1 MELRPVVFALLPAL
15 LLAACGAP
23 TQAKRQTPER
33 PVLVAEVRYAPRERD
48 RVLPGIVKARIESDL
63 AFRVPGKL
71 AERFVDAGAVVR
83 KGDPLAKL
91 DDADLR
97 LQVEQADADY
107 SSAKG
112 ALDQQQAEERRIETL
127 KLHGWTSA
135 ADVDKVKA
143 GADQA
148 RGAFARAERAV
159 TLARNAASY
168 ATLAA
173 DADGIVSAV
182 LAEPGQ
188 VLAAG
193 APVLRL
199 SHTGEQEA
207 AVAIPETL
215 LDRARSAPGRVE
227 FWALPGVQMAATLRE
242 LSPNADPTT
251 RTYQARYT
259 LPEAPS
265 DVRLG
270 MSLTVTLADKTQK
283 VARLPL
289 AALFDR
295 GRGPSLWVVDRESGA
310 VTETPVRIAG
320 YENDSVLVV
329 DGVAEGASVVALGA
343 HKLDAGQKVRV
354 VQNLA
359 GL

>member
-1 MELRPVVFALLPAL
+1 MERRSAVFALGAAL
-15 LLAACGAP
+15 LLGACNAP
-23 TQAKRQTPER
+23 VQAKKETPQR
-33 PVLVAEVRYAPRERD
+33 PVLVAEVHYAPRAHD

-71 AERFVDAGAVVR
+71 AERLVDAGAVVK
-83 KGDPLAKL
+83 KGDPLARL

-97 LQVEQADADY
+97 LQVDQAEADY
-107 SSAKG
+107 SAAKG
-112 ALDQQQAEERRIETL
+112 ALAQTQAEEERIATL
-127 KLHGWTSA
+127 KRQGWSAA
-135 ADVDKVKA
+135 ADVDKVRSA
-143 GADQA
+143 ADQA
-148 RGAFARAERAV
+148 RGVFARAERAV
-159 TLARNAASY
+159 TLARNAVGY

-193 APVLRL
+193 APAMRL
-199 SHTGEQEA
+199 SHTGEREA

-215 LDRARSAPGRVE
+215 VDHARSAPAHVE

-251 RTYQARYT
+251 RTYLARYA
-259 LPEAPS
+259 LPDAPAN
-265 DVRLG
+265 VQLG
-270 MSLTVTLADKTQK
+270 MSLTVTLADKVER

-289 AALFDR
+289 GALFDE
-295 GRGPSLWVVDRESGA
+295 GKGPCLWVVDSATGA
-310 VTETPVRIAG
+310 VTKAPVRIAG
-320 YENDSVLVV
+320 YENESVLVI